1 MFVNFVPM
9 FVNSVPS
16 RVPPSL
22 NRTIRKMK
30 SLKAR
35 ENEAVIDRRKLLRI
49 LPLLGLLTAL
59 TSACRHHRPYEEKE
73 EPKLLKREGGGY

>member
-1 MFVNFVPM
+1 M

-16 RVPPSL
+16 RAPPSL
-22 NRTIRKMK
+22 NLTIRKMK
-30 SLKAR
+30 SLNAR

-49 LPLLGLLTAL
+49 LLLLGPLTAL

-73 EPKLLKREGGGY
+73 EPLKREGGGY